1 MCWKGFP
8 WEKWSCFHKQ
18 FLFFSC
24 IFISVSLSEKR
35 CDIQC
40 LGFTKLSQE
49 SCGLPEWF
57 LSRIYFKNYMF
68 FPEGKIK
75 CGWELNKK
83 GVIWTMRVILR
94 VISCSVALLLVQH
107 LAQCC
112 PGLAVCAAIASVFMY
127 LYIQGM
133 DLGYKTPGFLKKK
146 TKKLVEL
153 ELDVLSLKCFPQMWS
168 ILGW

>member
-83 GVIWTMRVILR
+83 EVIWTTRVILSDFMFCGIAAGAAFGS
-94 VISCSVALLLVQH
+94 VLPWVGCVCSH
-107 LAQCC
+107 CQCIYVFIYSRNGSGIQN
-112 PGLAVCAAIASVFMY
+112 PGV
-127 LYIQGM
+127 
-133 DLGYKTPGFLKKK
+133 LKKNKK
-146 TKKLVEL
+146 TKN
-153 ELDVLSLKCFPQMWS
+153 SWN
-168 ILGW
+168 